1 MALTPVEIKHI
12 RLRRALFGYRRPL
25 VDQILDDVADSFE
38 DVWRDRADLADKVEH
53 LEQELVRFRELEA
66 LLRTTL
72 VSAER
77 ASHELKDQA
86 RREAELI
93 LEEAHAEARAVTRRA
108 QAEREHL
115 ASEAR
120 RIRSL
125 LRSALDALEV
135 EDAAHEAEL
144 DRDSASEGREAA

>member
-12 RLRRALFGYRRPL
+12 NLGRSFLGGYARAA
-25 VDQILDDVADSFE
+25 VDQLLDDVAQSFE

-77 ASHELKDQA
+77 ASQELKDQA
-86 RREAELI
+86 RREAEIVLN
-93 LEEAHAEARAVTRRA
+93 EAHTEARTITTRAR
-108 QAEREHL
+108 AEREHL
-115 ASEAR
+115 AGEAR
-120 RIRSL
+120 RIRAL
-125 LRSALDALEV
+125 LRAALESIDV
-135 EDAAHEAEL
+135 PDGETEE
-144 DRDSASEGREAA
+144 REAA

>member
-12 RLRRALFGYRRPL
+12 RLGRAIVGGYAREA
-25 VDQILDDVADSFE
+25 VDELLDEVARSFE
-38 DVWRDRADLADKVEH
+38 DVWRERADLADKVEH

-77 ASHELKDQA
+77 ASQELREQA
-86 RREAELI
+86 RRESELV
-93 LEEAHAEARAVTRRA
+93 LNEAHTEARTITTRAR
-108 QAEREHL
+108 AEREHL
-115 ASEAR
+115 ANEAR

-125 LRSALDALEV
+125 LRAALDTIDEPEADTE
-135 EDAAHEAEL
+135 ERAAA
-144 DRDSASEGREAA
+144 

>member
-12 RLRRALFGYRRPL
+12 RLGRALVGGYARAS
-25 VDQILDDVADSFE
+25 VDQLLDEVASSFE

-53 LEQELVRFRELEA
+53 LEQELVRFRDLEA

-77 ASHELKDQA
+77 ASQELKEQA
-86 RREAELI
+86 RKEAELV
-93 LEEAHAEARAVTRRA
+93 LTEAHTEARTITTRAR
-108 QAEREHL
+108 AEREHL

-125 LRSALDALEV
+125 LRAALESIDV
-135 EDAAHEAEL
+135 PDVPDAATEE
-144 DRDSASEGREAA
+144 REAA